1 MGRQPK
7 RQDSEYL
14 STLERGLSVLRAFNQ
29 TRPEMQLSEVAA
41 ATGLNPAVA
50 RRCLNTLV
58 HLGYVARHGRR
69 FLLRPEVLVFGS
81 AFLASMNMEEVA
93 APHLQAVRDETGD
106 SSSMAVL
113 SGHDILYI
121 AHVSTNRRIRLG
133 ASVGTRFPAYATSLG
148 KVLLAFQDDA
158 AIDDYLASADLVR
171 LTEHTITSAP
181 ELRKR
186 LRQARTQGYDSAQ
199 DELDYGIVSVAVPC
213 STRSGDRGAIN
224 CSTSTTRDLPRG
236 AGRTRL
242 PAPAPPARSRTRCA
256 AGPSCRTRCGPSIPE
271 SFSLPRAHSMR
282 HGLLNASFGM
292 RTSTSIIELLITP
305 LLKK

>member
-1 MGRQPK
+1 MTSAPPKK

-29 TRPEMQLSEVAA
+29 SRPEMQLSEVAA

-58 HLGYVARHGRR
+58 QLGYVAQHGRR

-81 AFLASMNMEEVA
+81 AFLASMNIEQIA
-93 APHLQAVRDETGD
+93 GPHLQKVRDETGD

-113 SGHDILYI
+113 SGSDILYL

-148 KVLLAFQDDA
+148 RVLLAFQDEAGIDA
-158 AIDDYLASADLVR
+158 YLAGTELAR
-171 LTEHTITSAP
+171 FTEHTITSGA

-186 LRQARTQGYDSAQ
+186 LREARANGYDSAQ
-199 DELDYGIVSVAVPC
+199 DELDYGIVSVAVPVFDGE
-213 STRSGDRGAIN
+213 RRIAAAIN
-224 CSTSTTRDLPRG
+224 CSTSTTRISRDELV
-236 AGRTRL
+236 RTRL
-242 PAPAPPARSRTRCA
+242 PLLREA
-256 AGPSCRTRCGPSIPE
+256 AHEIGDALRRWPFLSHALRP
-271 SFSLPRAHSMR
+271 
-282 HGLLNASFGM
+282 
-292 RTSTSIIELLITP
+292 
-305 LLKK
+305 